1 MSIFPTKILLATDGS
16 KDAWL
21 ATNTAIGLAM
31 VTRSE
36 LHVVNVGVVAPAP
49 PKPLNVEPA
58 RAEQEA
64 RRLLEE
70 EVTNIENVGGTV
82 AESHLRM
89 GDAAQE
95 IVDLAEELK
104 AGLIA
109 MGSRGRGR
117 IKRALM
123 GSVSDSVVRHAHCPV
138 LVARWRPLI
147 FPVRILVAT
156 DGSEEA
162 TLAAKTAAEL
172 AQRGYSELHL
182 VSIADANSS
191 SYYYVQ
197 QTGLGDDLP
206 QRAQDV
212 LDDCAKKIEQ
222 SGGGVAGKH
231 VRVSQRHPA
240 DGIVQVAEETGA
252 DLVVMGSRG
261 LGGIKR
267 ALMGSVS
274 DSVVRHAH
282 CPVLVVRKERPQT
295 KLSSSEASSGARREW
310 SFPSRS
316 RTST

>member
-21 ATNTAIGLAM
+21 ATKTAILLAM

-36 LHVVNVGVVAPAP
+36 LHVVNVGVVTPALL
-49 PKPLNVEPA
+49 KPLDVEPA

-64 RRLLEE
+64 RRVLDE
-70 EVTNIENVGGTV
+70 EVNDIEKVGGTV
-82 AESHLRM
+82 AESYLRM

-95 IVDLAEELK
+95 IANLAEEQK
-104 AGLIA
+104 VGLIA
-109 MGSRGRGR
+109 MGSRGRSR

-138 LVARWRPLI
+138 LVARWKPLI
-147 FPVRILVAT
+147 FPARILVAT

-162 TLAAKTAAEL
+162 TLAAKTAAEV
-172 AQRGYSELHL
+172 AHGTYSELYL
-182 VSIADANSS
+182 VSVADAYSS
-191 SYYYVQ
+191 S
-197 QTGLGDDLP
+197 DDVHKPESVENLR

-212 LDDCAKKIEQ
+212 LDDQVTKIEQ
-222 SGGGVAGKH
+222 SGGEVAREY
-231 VRVSQRHPA
+231 VRLSQRHPA
-240 DGIVQVAEETGA
+240 DEIVRVAEETRV

-261 LGGIKR
+261 LGGLRR

-282 CPVLVVRKERPQT
+282 CPVLVVRKDQRQT
-295 KLSSSEASSGARREW
+295 QLLSSEAFSGAEREG
-310 SFPSRS
+310 SMLSTS